1 MTPDMQQGRD
11 GYRRSQIPRLA
22 ADAAIRSGARGTEAT
37 PNGHWGTVARPP
49 LAGPPPRPPQPLRS
63 PQPPQPPQAA
73 DAPPP
78 GAAASPSG
86 TEAGHVRED
95 RSIVGVVPYL
105 AVLVCAVVGV
115 YIAWREGS
123 AGGGDGAAVLGAALL
138 AAAVARLLLP
148 ARLAGLLASRKR
160 ATDVLTLTVFGVG
173 LLVAGLV
180 LPR

>member
-11 GYRRSQIPRLA
+11 NNPRSPLPRRD
-22 ADAAIRSGARGTEAT
+22 ADAAVHPAGRPAEVPRA
-37 PNGHWGTVARPP
+37 GHWAAATRPARVFHP
-49 LAGPPPRPPQPLRS
+49 AQAQSEVSR
-63 PQPPQPPQAA
+63 QAA
-73 DAPPP
+73 P
-78 GAAASPSG
+78 SPSG
-86 TEAGHVRED
+86 TDAGHAREE

-138 AAAVARLLLP
+138 AAAIARLLLP
-148 ARLAGLLASRKR
+148 ARLAGLLATRKR
-160 ATDVLTLTVFGVG
+160 ATDVLTLTVFGAG

>member
-11 GYRRSQIPRLA
+11 GSPRSRIPRPDG
-22 ADAAIRSGARGTEAT
+22 DATTRSGAQGTEAT
-37 PNGHWGTVARPP
+37 PNGRWGAVARPP
-49 LAGPPPRPPQPLRS
+49 LAVPPSQPSQPSRLPQPS
-63 PQPPQPPQAA
+63 QAA
-73 DAPPP
+73 GAP
-78 GAAASPSG
+78 PSG
-86 TEAGHVRED
+86 TAVGPSGTDAGQARED

-115 YIAWREGS
+115 YVAWREGS

-148 ARLAGLLASRKR
+148 ARLAGLLATRKR
-160 ATDVLTLTVFGVG
+160 ATDVLTLTVFGAG